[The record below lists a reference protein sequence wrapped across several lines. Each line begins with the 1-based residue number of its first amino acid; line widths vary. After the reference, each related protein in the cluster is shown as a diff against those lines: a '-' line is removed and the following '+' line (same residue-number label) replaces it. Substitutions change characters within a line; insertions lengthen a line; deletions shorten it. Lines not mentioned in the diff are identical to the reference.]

1 MEDLFARLESTLN
14 PFGRTIQIGHPYM
27 ETPPFADQVQIGDL
41 SLEPGA
47 KMTYLYDFGD
57 NWEFDVQLEAINS
70 PDNKIKKPKIL
81 ETHGNAPQQYWNEDD
96 EWNEDEG

>member
-1 MEDLFARLESTLN
+1 
-14 PFGRTIQIGHPYM
+14 M
-27 ETPPFADQVQIGDL
+27 ETPPFADQVQIDDL

-57 NWEFDVQLEAINS
+57 NCKFDVQLEAINQ

-81 ETHGNAPQQYWNEDD
+81 EVHENAPQQYWIEDNESDK
-96 EWNEDEG
+96 DEG